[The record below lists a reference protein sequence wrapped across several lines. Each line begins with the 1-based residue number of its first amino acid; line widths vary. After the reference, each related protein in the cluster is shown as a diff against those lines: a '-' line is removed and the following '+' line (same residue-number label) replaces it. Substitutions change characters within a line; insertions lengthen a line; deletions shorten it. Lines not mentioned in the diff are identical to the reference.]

1 MTSRLGQSRQ
11 LKPLATEFVSLFIA
25 VAIALFAVLA
35 VMFAYTAFA
44 NNDSDADKGASG
56 LIASQLASNAT
67 DASGNTVS
75 GADLQFTQASSSAT
89 DAPGAGNSTDLN
101 FQLLEPSLVPASFI
115 QLLLEPGQ
123 DTLAIAQMLL
133 SVWDDSMVP
142 MALETLHFSY
152 DPEVNETLVAL
163 LKLGTG
169 QDFGDDTDAW
179 YQWWWRQ
186 PEIKHSHYSQ
196 FKASLYRI
204 MDGKFVRYF
213 EPQRRADI
221 RLDEVR
227 WGGVRQD
234 GIPPLRQPKMI
245 NAADA
250 DYLGDDDVIFAL
262 EYNGDARAY
271 PKRILAW
278 HEMFIDDI
286 GGEEYAGVY
295 CTLCGAV
302 ILYKTTFDGVQHA
315 LGTSGFLYRSNKL
328 MYDKATQS
336 LWSTTLG
343 EPVVGPLAGKGIQLE
358 RSFVVTTTWGEWKAR
373 HPQTKVLSLDTGYKR
388 DYGEGVAY
396 SDYFATDELM
406 FSVPA
411 TDDRLPNKAEI
422 LALQFPS
429 VSEERVAV
437 HADFLAKNPLFNHNV
452 GGQKIVILTDG
463 SGANRV
469 YDAGNA
475 EFVSYDGGSKV
486 VDKAGRLWLL
496 QEEALVSQDGAQTA
510 ARLPAHRAFWFG
522 WQAVHRDTQLI
533 M

>member
-1 MTSRLGQSRQ
+1 MASRLGQSQQ
-11 LKPLATEFVSLFIA
+11 LKPLTTEFVSLFIA
-25 VAIALFAVLA
+25 AAIALVAVLA

-44 NNDSDADKGASG
+44 NNDSAADTGASG
-56 LIASQLASNAT
+56 SIASQLVSNAT
-67 DASGNTVS
+67 DASGNTVA
-75 GADLQFTQASSSAT
+75 GADLQFTQVSSSAA
-89 DAPGAGNSTDLN
+89 DAAIASDRTDLD

-115 QLLLEPGQ
+115 QLLLDPGQ
-123 DTLAIAQMLL
+123 DTLDIAQMLL
-133 SVWDDSMVP
+133 AVWDNSMVP

-152 DPEVNETLVAL
+152 DPEVIETLYAL

-169 QDFGDDTDAW
+169 QDFGPDSDAW
-179 YQWWWRQ
+179 YRWWWRQ
-186 PEIKHSHYSQ
+186 PETKHSYYSQ
-196 FKASLYRI
+196 FKASLYRV
-204 MDGKFVRYF
+204 MDVKFSGYF
-213 EPQRRADI
+213 APQPRADI

-245 NAADA
+245 SASDA
-250 DYLGDDDVIFAL
+250 SYLDDDDVVFAL

-302 ILYKTTFDGVQHA
+302 ILYKTTFDGVRHA

-343 EPVVGPLAGKGIQLE
+343 EPVVGALAGKGIRLE
-358 RSFVVTTTWGEWKAR
+358 RSFVVTTTWGEWKTR

-396 SDYFATDELM
+396 SDYFSTDALM
-406 FSVPA
+406 FDVPE

-429 VSEERVAV
+429 ISEKRLAV
-437 HADFLAKNPLFNHNV
+437 HADFLIENPLFNHDV
-452 GGQKIVILTDG
+452 GGQKIVILTDN

-469 YDAGNA
+469 YDAGSA
-475 EFVSYDGGSKV
+475 EFVSYDGGTRV
-486 VDKAGRLWLL
+486 IDKAGKLWHLH
-496 QEEALVSQDGAQTA
+496 EDALVSEDDTKTA
-510 ARLPAHRAFWFG
+510 TRLPAHRAFWFG
-522 WQAVHRDTQLI
+522 WQAVHRDTELV